1 MHLRDAE
8 QVPDLLLG
16 LVAVEVADHHAL
28 LPFRQPTQR
37 RQQVEPV
44 AEPLHPG
51 VPLGQQVLP
60 LPRLVVATG
69 RPVQRHVA
77 IRPPGGQRLHHHVDR
92 YAQVSGDLL
101 GPRHALRPAGQFGL
115 GRVHQQVP
123 LLQAAGDPDPPAVVP
138 EVALQLAQDGRGGIA
153 RERHPAPRVVR
164 VDRLDQA
171 VAGNLDEVV
180 ERLAPVGEP
189 PGQRH
194 GERAVHLDQAL
205 AGAPGGRADGVVQQ
219 GEQFV
224 DAGVGAQHGHG
235 HGSPPRKAADQ
246 RSRGP
251 ATAAS

>member
-8 QVPDLLLG
+8 PIADLLLG
-16 LVAVEVADHHAL
+16 LVAVEVADHHAP

-44 AEPLHPG
+44 AEALHLR

-60 LPRLVVATG
+60 LPRLVVPAG

-77 IRPPGGQRLHHHVDR
+77 VRPPGVRRLHHRLDR
-92 YAQVSGDLL
+92 YAEVLGHLL
-101 GPRHALRPAGQFGL
+101 GPRHALRPAGQFRL

-153 RERHPAPRVVR
+153 AERHPPPRVVR

-171 VAGNLDEVV
+171 VAGDLDEVV

-189 PGQRH
+189 PGQSH
-194 GERAVHLDQAL
+194 GERPVHLDQAL
-205 AGAPGGRADGVVQQ
+205 PGAPGGRADSIVQQ
-219 GEQFV
+219 GEQLV
-224 DAGVGAQHGHG
+224 DTGVGA
-235 HGSPPRKAADQ
+235 
-246 RSRGP
+246 
-251 ATAAS
+251 